1 MASRWRRGLIGDKG
15 DDYNTLQ
22 NYLTAIYGDKS
33 AISQSNWEDFNN
45 HICEYQ
51 NQSGSQDVEG
61 MRLNSTDGVFDNL
74 VGKYLMTM
82 YRTNPEW
89 RLGPFAD
96 NNCSPTTFNRVAFAT
111 EFVYGKNLL
120 GDITWKNNNYKAWQ
134 GAQVEGLNKFGTGVV
149 VSLQLGIDVYNVQ
162 SDLQPGA
169 LLGLASKSAW
179 HSAFFVGYIY
189 DGNNK
194 IGFIYWDQNNPYTH
208 ECLFENGTYN
218 IRKGVNFR

>member
-111 EFVYGKNLL
+111 EFVYGKICSAISL
-120 GDITWKNNNYKAWQ
+120 GRTTITKH
-134 GAQVEGLNKFGTGVV
+134 G
-149 VSLQLGIDVYNVQ
+149 
-162 SDLQPGA
+162 
-169 LLGLASKSAW
+169 
-179 HSAFFVGYIY
+179 
-189 DGNNK
+189 
-194 IGFIYWDQNNPYTH
+194 
-208 ECLFENGTYN
+208 
-218 IRKGVNFR
+218 KGPKLRD